1 MNMLLL
7 LPLLQLCHLEFA
19 TFEFK
24 KKKQYSGKYFEGT
37 APNIF

>member
-19 TFEFK
+19 TFELK
-24 KKKQYSGKYFEGT
+24 KKYSGKYFEGT